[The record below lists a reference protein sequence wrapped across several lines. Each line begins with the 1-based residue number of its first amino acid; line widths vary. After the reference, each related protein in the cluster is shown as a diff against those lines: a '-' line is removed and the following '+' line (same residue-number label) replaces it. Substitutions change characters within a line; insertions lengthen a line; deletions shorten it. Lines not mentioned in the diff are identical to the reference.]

1 MGLKKEN
8 YQIEKLGLTLPV
20 AYAILHR
27 LEVCGDR
34 GFAEFR
40 IQNSPRE
47 NALGLKPLD
56 VVNIEFAVDRNEN
69 PFVTAYREAKKV
81 ETGTYLFKT
90 GEFDEKGKE
99 IVRNEAYEIRAPFA
113 DWEDDIV

>member
-8 YQIEKLGLTLPV
+8 YKIEGLGLTLPV

-27 LEVCGDR
+27 LEVCHDR
-34 GFAEFR
+34 GFAEFN

-47 NALGLKPLD
+47 NAIDLNPLE
-56 VVNIEFAVDRNEN
+56 VVNIEFTVDRNEN

-81 ETGTYLFKT
+81 ETGTYQFRT

-99 IVRNEAYEIRAPFA
+99 IVRDESYENRAPFA